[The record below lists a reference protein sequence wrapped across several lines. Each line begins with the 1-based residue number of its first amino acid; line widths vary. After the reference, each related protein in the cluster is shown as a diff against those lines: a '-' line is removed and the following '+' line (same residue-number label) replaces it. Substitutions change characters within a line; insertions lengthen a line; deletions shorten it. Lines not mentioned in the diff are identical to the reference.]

1 MKLDEHGFKDK
12 HHDHDSI
19 MSQLKEVKL
28 ERTRSNRLM
37 LEEMRSEMVGEGGGG
52 SGGGGGPTIS
62 PKGLPNL
69 GVKNKNKRSL
79 FS

>member
-1 MKLDEHGFKDK
+1 
-12 HHDHDSI
+12 
-19 MSQLKEVKL
+19 
-28 ERTRSNRLM
+28 M

>member
-1 MKLDEHGFKDK
+1 MKLDEHAFKDK

-52 SGGGGGPTIS
+52 SGGGPTIS
-62 PKGLPNL
+62 PKDLPNL
-69 GVKNKNKRSL
+69 GVKSKNERSL